1 MSGTKCQDATGY
13 DIKEIIM
20 TDILSP
26 EEQQSFHEAS
36 ILVDELKRKVRILE
50 LTFYAMVL
58 LSIAVLTLLV
68 LDIWGWI

>member
-1 MSGTKCQDATGY
+1 LSGINYHDATGY
-13 DIKEIIM
+13 DTRETIM

>member
-1 MSGTKCQDATGY
+1 
-13 DIKEIIM
+13 M

-36 ILVDELKRKVRILE
+36 ILVDEMKRKVRILE

-58 LSIAVLTLLV
+58 LSIAVITLLA
-68 LDIWGWI
+68 LDVWGWI

>member
-1 MSGTKCQDATGY
+1 
-13 DIKEIIM
+13 M

-26 EEQQSFHEAS
+26 EEQQSFHDTAE
-36 ILVDELKRKVRILE
+36 LVEGMKHKVRILE

-68 LDIWGWI
+68 LDIRGWI

>member
-1 MSGTKCQDATGY
+1 LSGTKPQDATGY
-13 DIKEIIM
+13 DTKEIIM

>member
-1 MSGTKCQDATGY
+1 
-13 DIKEIIM
+13 M

-36 ILVDELKRKVRILE
+36 ILVDELKHKVRILE

-58 LSIAVLTLLV
+58 LSIAVITLLV